1 MADLSSILA
10 GTDDPYQTPDEVAR
24 RRQQGAALFAQGTSV
39 APLQHWTQALARA
52 AQGGLGGY
60 ELGQARDQEQAG
72 KAAANSALVSALTGN
87 QSPND
92 IAATALKN
100 PWTQDFGQNLAAR
113 SVAQQMQQNSPAA
126 LLDLEKKKLDIAQ
139 QTQTQPLNLE
149 LLRAQTEAAK
159 RKDAMDQYF
168 VDMMKPQGGPGTPS
182 AGGVQPQSY
191 QGEGVPTSPVQKISD
206 VTTTD
211 PNLIQA
217 QTAQNQTAPAQKSP
231 RDILAGRSE
240 AERLQFMMTYKKDPA
255 KAADLLEKW
264 ANPQTMSKPAQHDID
279 KAEIGFTNLLGAFN
293 EIQRLYDPKYLQGS
307 PKIQYAVNNF
317 RDKWTPETWKNLQL
331 TPGEAEDL
339 RKYEQFA
346 ATSMNNLNTRLKELS
361 GTAVT
366 ESEMNRILRELPSPG
381 TGPFS
386 GDGPTAFKAK
396 LDQGMRLAKMG
407 IARQRYLR
415 ANNFSGDVN
424 AAANSIPLEEMPR
437 VIQRRGDAI
446 QKIIEETNPGA
457 PPDAIKASVR
467 QQLVKEFGESI

>member
-1 MADLSSILA
+1 MADLASVLA
-10 GTDDPYQTPDEVAR
+10 GTDDPYQTPDEVAL
-24 RRQQGAALFAQGTSV
+24 RRQRGAQLFNQGTSV
-39 APLQHWTQALARA
+39 APVQHWTQALGRGL
-52 AQGGLGGY
+52 QGALGGY

-72 KAAANSALVSALTGN
+72 RAAANSALVDAITGK

-126 LLDLEKKKLDIAQ
+126 LLDLERKKLDIAQ
-139 QTQTQPLNLE
+139 LKETQPLNLE
-149 LLRAQTEAAK
+149 MLRAQTEAAK

-168 VDMMKPQGGPGTPS
+168 VDMMKGGGPPNGSSASSGGT
-182 AGGVQPQSY
+182 QPQSF

-217 QTAQNQTAPAQKSP
+217 QTAQNQASPAQKSP
-231 RDILAGRSE
+231 QEILASRSP
-240 AERLQFMMTYKKDPA
+240 AERMQFFLTYKKDSA
-255 KAADLLEKW
+255 KAAEMLEKW

-293 EIQRLYDPKYLQGS
+293 EMQRLYDPKYLQGS
-307 PKIQYAVNNF
+307 PKINCAINNI
-317 RDKWTPETWKNLQL
+317 RDKWTPDTWSKMKL
-331 TPGEAEDL
+331 TPQEQSDL
-339 RKYEQFA
+339 RNYEQFA

-415 ANNFSGDVN
+415 ANGFSGDLTS
-424 AAANSIPLEEMPR
+424 AARTVPLDDMPK
-437 VIQRRGDAI
+437 IIDRRGAEI
-446 QKIIEETNPGA
+446 LQKMREENPGVGDGVLL
-457 PPDAIKASVR
+457 PKALEATR
-467 QQLVKEFGESI
+467 QEFGI